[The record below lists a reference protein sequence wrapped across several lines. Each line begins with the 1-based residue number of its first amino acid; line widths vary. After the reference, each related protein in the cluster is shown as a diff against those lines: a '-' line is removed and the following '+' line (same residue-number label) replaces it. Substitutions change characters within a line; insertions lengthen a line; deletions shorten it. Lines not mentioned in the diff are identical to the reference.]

1 MTRWFVPVGAAL
13 LLCLANVAAA
23 EDEDP
28 FLWLEAID
36 EPRVMEWVRDQNA
49 RSTATLEAHPD
60 YSAMRDRL
68 VAILNNKERVPQIE
82 LRGELVYNF
91 WQDAAHPRGVWRR
104 TALDSY
110 RSATPNWEIVLDLD
124 ALAAAEG
131 KPWAWKG
138 AECLPPANRQCL
150 LKLSRG
156 GGDAVEVRE
165 FDTRTKQF
173 VANGFRLPEAK
184 SRVDWVDADTL
195 WLGTDNGPGSLTDSG
210 YPRLVQLWRR
220 GTSFTAAPTV
230 FAGRVGDVAVS
241 GETTHHT
248 ANGKRYHLIER
259 NPAYFQS
266 DLHLW
271 LDGRV
276 VRLDLPADARLR
288 GIHRDRLLLTLRSE
302 WRIADT
308 TYPQGALLAIGI
320 DDFLAG
326 SRRFELL
333 FAPTERVAFGSLAST
348 SQRILL
354 ATQDNVRARLHSL
367 RLTEAGWQRDEIEL
381 PGTGMLTL
389 GAVDHDADR
398 VCFTYQDFVT
408 PLSQYL
414 VDGGR
419 VERLKAA
426 PALFNAEGVLVEQR
440 EAISRDGTRIP
451 YFLVLPKGFVAN
463 GRAPTVLY
471 GYGGFEI
478 SQLPRY
484 SAGMGANWLE
494 RGGVYVVANI
504 RGGGEFGPQWHQA
517 AKGHRRMKNF
527 EDFTAVAEDL
537 IARKVTSPRHL
548 GISGGSQGGLLVG
561 ATFTLRPELFNAVVS
576 AVPLADMKRYHKL
589 LAGASW
595 MAEYGDPD
603 KPDDW
608 AVISQYSPYQRLSK
622 DARYPEVFYWT
633 TTRDDRVHP
642 AHARKMVAR
651 LEALGH
657 RVLYFENTEGGHGSG
672 TTSHQQAQVQ
682 ALQFAYLWRQLK

>member
-1 MTRWFVPVGAAL
+1 MAGCFARLGAAL
-13 LLCLANVAAA
+13 LLGLAAA
-23 EDEDP
+23 VGAEETDP
-28 FLWLEAID
+28 FLWLEEVDSPPAI
-36 EPRVMEWVRDQNA
+36 EWVRGQNA
-49 RSTATLEAHPD
+49 RATTQLEAHPD
-60 YSAMRDRL
+60 FSAMRERL
-68 VAILNNKERVPQIE
+68 VAILDNQERVPQIE

-91 WQDAAHPRGVWRR
+91 WQDAAHPRGLWRR
-104 TALDSY
+104 TPLASY
-110 RSATPNWEIVLDLD
+110 RGAAPQWETVFDLD
-124 ALAAAEG
+124 ALALAEG

-138 AECLPPANRQCL
+138 AECLPPAYRQCL

-165 FDTRTKQF
+165 FDTESKQF
-173 VANGFRLPEAK
+173 VAAGFHLPEAK
-184 SRVDWVDADTL
+184 SRVDWFDADHL
-195 WLGTDNGPGSLTDSG
+195 WLGTDSGPGTLTDSG

-220 GTSFTAAPTV
+220 GTPYTAANTV
-230 FAGRVGDVAVS
+230 FAGRGGDVGTS
-241 GETTHHT
+241 GETTHHP
-248 ANGKRYHLIER
+248 ASGKRYHLIER

-276 VRLDLPADARLR
+276 VKLDLPGDARLR
-288 GIHRDRLLLTLRSE
+288 GIHRDRLLLTLRSD
-302 WRIADT
+302 WRVADT

-326 SRRFELL
+326 SRRFDLL

-348 SQRILL
+348 AQRILL

-367 RLTEAGWQRDEIEL
+367 RLTEAGWQREEIEL

-389 GAVDHDADR
+389 GSVEHDADR
-398 VCFTYQDFVT
+398 VSFTYQDFVT

-414 VDGGR
+414 VNQGR

-426 PALFNAEGVLVEQR
+426 PALFNAEGIRVEQHQ
-440 EAISRDGTRIP
+440 AVSRDGTQIP
-451 YFLVLPKGFVAN
+451 YFLVLPKGFVAD

-484 SAGMGANWLE
+484 SAGNGANWLE

-504 RGGGEFGPQWHQA
+504 RGGGEFGPRWHQA
-517 AKGHRRMKNF
+517 AKGHQRMKNF
-527 EDFTAVAEDL
+527 EDFIAVAEDL
-537 IARKVTSPRHL
+537 IARKITSPRHL

-561 ATFTLRPELFNAVVS
+561 ATFTLRPDLFNAVVS

-603 KPDDW
+603 KAEDW
-608 AVISQYSPYQRLSK
+608 AVIRQYSPYQRLTK
-622 DARYPEVFYWT
+622 GTRYPEVFYWT

-651 LEALGH
+651 MEALGH
-657 RVLYFENTEGGHGSG
+657 PVLYFENLEGGHGSG
-672 TTSHQQAQVQ
+672 TTSRQQAQVQ
-682 ALQFAYLWRQLK
+682 ALQFAYLWRQLN